1 MVAGL
6 LVATTLTVSSCNP
19 NSNNNIE
26 LGGEAVA
33 EEDYD
38 YNSGLTGD
46 VVWTGEDE
54 EQTQP
59 INQESET
66 NVSSPAENFGN

>member
-6 LVATTLTVSSCNP
+6 LVVTTLTVTSCTP
-19 NSNNNIE
+19 NSNDNIE

-33 EEDYD
+33 EEDYN
-38 YNSGLTGD
+38 YNSELTGD

-54 EQTQP
+54 EHTHL

-66 NVSSPAENFGN
+66 NASTPAENFGN